1 MSGGVDVWGVTSGI
15 WARYFSFFNVQNNSQ
30 KERCVR
36 CPILSCAF
44 AVCACIQCCAPLSA
58 GLVRVNSA
66 LSSQSSIDSELSTS
80 DDSISMGYKLQD
92 LTDVQIMARL
102 QEESEWRSY
111 VNNALYTRPHCFES
125 LL

>member
-1 MSGGVDVWGVTSGI
+1 M
-15 WARYFSFFNVQNNSQ
+15 
-30 KERCVR
+30 
-36 CPILSCAF
+36 
-44 AVCACIQCCAPLSA
+44 
-58 GLVRVNSA
+58 NSA

-111 VNNALYTRPHCFES
+111 VNSALYTWRHCFEC
-125 LL
+125 LF